1 MFFKLVARNS
11 KRDRKDN
18 ILYFSSMIISIIAF
32 YIILSLSSQ
41 DVMIF
46 LSNIESDAVSRLFK
60 ISKVFYVITLVVLFF
75 VVYFLSSMQL
85 ERRRHEFG
93 VYLMLGMRR
102 KKLFLML
109 LMEDVRNN
117 IIALLFGLPVAI
129 TISELISLITAKVVG
144 LGIIGHN
151 FSLSFTA
158 ILFTIV
164 GFLFVKLVA
173 FLLVSIKVSNKE
185 IGHFLI
191 YSPSLIKRTFP
202 KIVYFISLILG
213 ILFLAKAY
221 DYGISG
227 NAWSSTRY
235 MLFTIL
241 LGIFG
246 TVLSFFGMRLLIS
259 FLIKIESNKK
269 LYIYNFR
276 QIQELVIHRSTIL
289 AICSLLFFSS
299 LCLFAAGSAISINS
313 INNQKHIFD
322 YTFNEEKFN
331 SEEKIDINKV
341 KEKFVDHNIDSQF
354 SKIVEIKVGSLKDR
368 NVPFFSSIIDEI
380 KKLKNDENKEIL
392 LDIFKRNNNCYLISL
407 TGYNELRK
415 IANLKEIKIK
425 NDESYLY
432 MGENFIFN
440 KTLLSS
446 IVKENSI
453 VKILNDNLKII
464 GDIQSLPLVTDREI
478 SISLGLIVNDDV
490 FVNYTGGKHLNFVS
504 GILDN
509 NIVKEKGLM
518 KAISDMNKKLDDIP
532 IGYESYIQNMGRQ
545 LFFVIAASYISIY
558 VSIIFIVVAN
568 TIIGVQFLISQRRSY
583 KRYQTLVYLG
593 ATYETLCN
601 SSRKQINWYFGFP
614 IAFALINSFFG
625 VNSLFTGFLPASVR
639 INMSQKLVIAIL
651 IIILLGIFEIIYMTI
666 IKRNSDKYILSL
678 MEPKREE

>member
-46 LSNIESDAVSRLFK
+46 LSKIESDAVSRLFK
-60 ISKVFYVITLVVLFF
+60 ISKVFYVMTLVVLFF

-109 LMEDVRNN
+109 LMEDIRNN
-117 IIALLFGLPVAI
+117 IIALLIGLPVAI

-151 FSLSFTA
+151 FSLSFSA

-164 GFLFVKLVA
+164 GFLFVKFAA

-185 IGHFLI
+185 IGHFLV
-191 YSPSLIKRTFP
+191 YSPSLIKRSFP

-213 ILFLAKAY
+213 IILLAKAY

-235 MLFTIL
+235 MFFTIL

-246 TVLSFFGMRLLIS
+246 TVLLFFGMRLLIS

-269 LYIYNFR
+269 LHIYNFR

-299 LCLFAAGSAISINS
+299 ICLFAAGSAISVNS

-322 YTFNEEKFN
+322 YTFNDEKFN

-341 KEKFVDHNIDSQF
+341 KEKLADHNIDSQF

-380 KKLKNDENKEIL
+380 KSLKNDENKEIL

-415 IANLKEIKIK
+415 IVNLKEIKIK

-432 MGENFIFN
+432 MGEDFIFN

-446 IVKENSI
+446 IIKENSI
-453 VKILNDNLKII
+453 VKISNDNLKII
-464 GDIQSLPLVTDREI
+464 GDIQSLPFVTDREI
-478 SISLGLIVNDDV
+478 TISLALIVNDDV
-490 FVNYTGGKHLNFVS
+490 FVKYTGGKHLNFVS

-545 LFFVIAASYISIY
+545 LFFVISASYISIY

-568 TIIGVQFLISQRRSY
+568 TIIGVQFLISQRRSH
-583 KRYQTLVYLG
+583 KRYQALVYLG

-639 INMSQKLVIAIL
+639 INMSQKFVIAIL
-651 IIILLGIFEIIYMTI
+651 IIILLGVFEIIYMTI